1 MSEVSKNNLYDNF
14 AAGQIPSAQDF
25 QNLID
30 STYSVGLTALSGTI
44 STTIPA
50 VLNGLTFTNFSTSST
65 AISGQENRSYVP
77 IGYFTVTLNGSAV
90 KIPYFN

>member
-50 VLNGLTFTNFSTSST
+50 VLNGLTFTNFSTSFT